1 MHWTSSVPFKW
12 NGQIQMKNVKWG
24 KRTAVAGLGGNKA
37 EGTCLQ
43 CCSPAADA
51 DCERKSVGIKMPVA
65 LLFLHTNTSWI
76 QRGCICRDKQ
86 YRRAKIAAQNARLGT
101 RRRSWIC
108 SACISALHV
117 SVTFSPPLGFTDAVE
132 SLHFLHTPPLLTPP
146 LALSLSLCCV
156 RPSSLISRGPII
168 VGWPPHL
175 LPTGALEGQKILML
189 TDVNLHDFLASISTT
204 VVCLQLV

>member
-1 MHWTSSVPFKW
+1 MERRQYEPASCPAPL
-12 NGQIQMKNVKWG
+12 
-24 KRTAVAGLGGNKA
+24 RPEA
-37 EGTCLQ
+37 ERW
-43 CCSPAADA
+43 
-51 DCERKSVGIKMPVA
+51 RKSVWINMPVA
-65 LLFLHTNTSWI
+65 LMFLHTNTSRI

-86 YRRAKIAAQNARLGT
+86 YRGAKIAPPNVGVGT

-117 SVTFSPPLGFTDAVE
+117 SVTFSPPLGFADAVE
-132 SLHFLHTPPLLTPP
+132 SLHFLLTPP
-146 LALSLSLCCV
+146 PPTPLTLSLSLCCV

-168 VGWPPHL
+168 LGWPPHF

-204 VVCLQLV
+204 VVCLRLV